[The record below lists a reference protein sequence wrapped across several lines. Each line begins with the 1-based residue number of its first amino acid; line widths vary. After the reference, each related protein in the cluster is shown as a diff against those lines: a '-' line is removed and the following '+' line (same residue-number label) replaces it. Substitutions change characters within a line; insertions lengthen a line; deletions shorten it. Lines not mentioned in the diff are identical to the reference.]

1 MSLLNIQGKDTGEK
15 EKMFA
20 DDNTGE
26 KMFADNNTSEKM
38 FAEENNLELFLNDV
52 FQKECVY
59 IISQDEVEFIQ
70 KGIEYL
76 VEQIVGFVLKD
87 IHRDQTDKKF
97 SPAVPL
103 LDHARILK
111 VGSFYEGTKNR
122 FPDEFDFLFCFYMTR
137 NCAAFHNFRPPIDSY
152 VRRVCR
158 KKGGALKYGNSLGQL
173 YGPKIWLNEFKEE
186 HGPASWLLFTYQDK
200 LGQAHEINVDLVPAC
215 KLYLDP
221 EINTK
226 NVEDI
231 CEIKPFVQE
240 IWSTMSILIV
250 KNNFSFTET
259 EVDFMTMTLSENH
272 KKVYRIIK
280 FLING
285 HGDEQYVPQFVTG
298 YSSYKIK
305 TKIVSHHYD
314 CRNSDTSGLG
324 NCLLDVLEDMSSH
337 RDEFPTLVMPEK
349 IEVFFPELDL
359 QDDLKALISRLRAMQ
374 NETSDYEY
382 NRDRID
388 KSVSKQYYDRN
399 KKEEENDTIDF
410 GCTCL

>member
-1 MSLLNIQGKDTGEK
+1 MQGKDTG

-26 KMFADNNTSEKM
+26 KMFADENTGETEEKM
-38 FAEENNLELFLNDV
+38 FTEENNLELFLNDV

-59 IISQDEVEFIQ
+59 RISQEEVEFIQ

-76 VEQIVGFVLKD
+76 VEQIVRFVLED

-97 SPAVPL
+97 SPPVPL

-137 NCAAFHNFRPPIDSY
+137 KFAAFHNFRPPIESY
-152 VRRVCR
+152 VRGVCR
-158 KKGGALKYGNSLGQL
+158 KKGRGLKYSKLDGR
-173 YGPKIWLNEFKEE
+173 KIWLNEFKEE
-186 HGPASWLLFTYQDK
+186 HGPASWLLFTYKDK
-200 LGQAHEINVDLVPAC
+200 LSQNHEINVDLVPAS

-226 NVEDI
+226 NVDDI

-240 IWSTMSILIV
+240 IWSTLSILIV

-259 EVDFMTMTLSENH
+259 EVDFMNMTLSENH
-272 KKVYRIIK
+272 RKVYRIIK

-285 HGDEQYVPQFVTG
+285 HGDEKYVPSFVTG

-305 TKIVSHHYD
+305 TKIVSHHYK
-314 CRNSDTSGLG
+314 CRNSHKSGLG
-324 NCLLDVLEDMSSH
+324 NCVLDVLEDIARH

-374 NETSDYEY
+374 NQTSGYDYS
-382 NRDRID
+382 RDGIV
-388 KSVSKQYYDRN
+388 KSVTKQYYDKNR
-399 KKEEENDTIDF
+399 EETENDGIDSS
-410 GCTCL
+410 CTCL